1 LIRLIGFDRRP
12 ASSVGR
18 IVNCPS
24 IVIWHYVAALRGEA
38 ASLREAEASRRE
50 TVGDRH
56 ARRSP
61 PVDAKT

>member
-38 ASLREAEASRRE
+38 AASRRE